1 MVTVILNVSD
11 TEADPS
17 LAVTFTAMVPTSEF
31 AGVPENVLVEV
42 LKESHEGRE
51 EPLARVAVY
60 ARVVPL
66 STSAKVLDGT

>member
-17 LAVTFTAMVPTSEF
+17 LAVTFTAMVPTSELE
-31 AGVPENVLVEV
+31 GVPENVLVEV

-51 EPLARVAVY
+51 EPLEGRGI
-60 ARVVPL
+60 L
-66 STSAKVLDGT
+66 SGSAIDIGKVLDGT